1 MLFSCDIIRSVQK
14 ILFVEDAIIYYEGIK
29 LNLFIKDVVQMK
41 IIKWPLEDV
50 MLKHYRGGQFVHDKT
65 SVDLVEP

>member
-29 LNLFIKDVVQMK
+29 LNLFIKDVVPMK

-50 MLKHYRGGQFVHDKT
+50 MLKHYWGGQFVHDKA